1 MKTLTKQNFKQK
13 TDPSESLMDAVVRLT
28 AKGGIENVSVRTIIA
43 EAKGVSTDTY
53 LYHLFGS
60 KEKLMSDA
68 FLREDKKLAVE
79 TERRSSVLWETNLPF
94 ESRMRYL
101 WNTVWQWLTTGHIAE
116 CLFLTRYYYSSLC
129 DGNTLKEHQEAWY
142 PLSEKWRDIFPK
154 ADTIRLAE
162 NFFYTILT
170 AAFPVCQGR
179 APNDG
184 TAAENGFQTLL
195 GAFAFWVKNAE
206 TLQSVNT

>member
-43 EAKGVSTDTY
+43 EADGVSTDTY

-68 FLREDKKLAVE
+68 FRREDKKLAVE

-101 WNTVWQWLTTGHIAE
+101 WNTVWQWLTTGNIAE
-116 CLFLTRYYYSSLC
+116 CLFLTRYYYCSFF
-129 DGNTLKEHQEAWY
+129 DENTLKEHQATWY

-162 NFFYTILT
+162 NFFSTILT

-184 TAAENGFQTLL
+184 TTAENGFQTLL
-195 GAFAFWVKNAE
+195 GVFAFWVRNAE
-206 TLQSVNT
+206 TMQSVNL